1 MKQTIIDKPALKAKG
16 EALGVPFSAV
26 LEAYVAEAFRY
37 LLAESEFA
45 DLLWIKNAEQLK
57 QEQWGKRDGLTLEF
71 AYLTDA
77 RAMKKNAPVPGQE
90 LSLKMGYVMLAYILK
105 KEKTPEIKWRG
116 RAAMHGERL
125 ELVVAG
131 EFEEMTV
138 PLVIHVTAMEDE
150 SAMPVR
156 REYPLLLRG
165 GGSIV
170 CPEYPTGNILTEKLA
185 VILRDMELLQD
196 MEAYDTVYRLLRNE
210 SVEGRC
216 IAEQLL
222 AAFRQA
228 EIVPTEERLSELLS
242 YRDYPYMRKRWKK
255 YLRGRKR
262 QGPEWDEVIELL
274 AQFLPHIWESVCRDE
289 VFLGD
294 WMPELCRFL
303 D

>member
-1 MKQTIIDKPALKAKG
+1 MKQKIMDKPALKAKG

-37 LLAESEFA
+37 LLSESEFA
-45 DLLWIKNAEQLK
+45 ELLWLKNAGQLER
-57 QEQWGKRDGLTLEF
+57 EQWGKRNGLTLEF

-77 RAMKKNAPVPGQE
+77 LAMKKTAPVPGQA

-116 RAAMHGERL
+116 RAAMQGDLL
-125 ELVVAG
+125 ELVVTG

-138 PLVIHVTAMEDE
+138 PLVIHITAMEDE
-150 SAMPVR
+150 SAMPVK
-156 REYPLLLRG
+156 RECPLLLRG
-165 GGSIV
+165 GSIV
-170 CPEYPTGNILTEKLA
+170 YPEYPVGNILVEKLT

-196 MEAYDTVYRLLRNE
+196 MEAYDAVYRLLRDE
-210 SVEGRC
+210 TVEGRF
-216 IAEQLL
+216 IAEQLS
-222 AAFRQA
+222 AAFRQS
-228 EIVPTEERLSELLS
+228 EIVPKEERLSEILA

-255 YLRGRKR
+255 YLRGKKR
-262 QGPEWDEVIELL
+262 QEPEWDEVTGLL
-274 AQFLPHIWESVCRDE
+274 GRFLPGIWSAVCRDE